1 MGEASRVMKI
11 WFSEG
16 HLTDMALERRAAGE
30 AETRELQAIDS
41 HLQTCPE
48 CQARQAEWREI
59 FFALARLEPVEP
71 SPAFDDRVMAR
82 VRQPAPVA
90 ASAPPWWQKLARRL
104 RPVAV
109 GATAAWGGVVAGGA
123 GGAIWLVA
131 RVDVSATALF
141 ARFFDYSTQLAWAG
155 VVKIA
160 AFLELSGL
168 ADAWTTAAGV
178 VPGPGVLS
186 AVALMTAVS
195 GLAVWTLYRVTGHQ
209 PSGMN
214 AHV

>member
-1 MGEASRVMKI
+1 MKI

-109 GATAAWGGVVAGGA
+109 GATAAWGGVLAW
-123 GGAIWLVA
+123 GAIWLVA
-131 RVDVSATALF
+131 QVDVSATVLI
-141 ARFFDYSTQLAWAG
+141 ARFFDYSTELAWAG
-155 VVKIA
+155 VVRIG

-168 ADAWTTAAGV
+168 ADAWTAAAGA

>member
-1 MGEASRVMKI
+1 
-11 WFSEG
+11 
-16 HLTDMALERRAAGE
+16 MALERRAAGE

-59 FFALARLEPVEP
+59 FLALARLEPVEP

-90 ASAPPWWQKLARRL
+90 ASAPPWWQKLTRRL

-123 GGAIWLVA
+123 IWLVA
-131 RVDVSATALF
+131 QVDVPATALF
-141 ARFFDYSTQLAWAG
+141 ARFFDYSTKLAWAG

-160 AFLELSGL
+160 VFLELSGL
-168 ADAWTTAAGV
+168 ADAWTAAAGA

-195 GLAVWTLYRVTGHQ
+195 GLAVWTLYRITGHQ

>member
-1 MGEASRVMKI
+1 MKI

-16 HLTDMALERRAAGE
+16 HLTDTALELRAAGE

-59 FFALARLEPVEP
+59 FFALAQLEPVEP

-109 GATAAWGGVVAGGA
+109 GATAAWGGVLAVGA
-123 GGAIWLVA
+123 VWLVA
-131 RVDVSATALF
+131 QVDVSATMLF
-141 ARFFDYSTQLAWAG
+141 ARLFDYSTQLAWAG

-168 ADAWTTAAGV
+168 ADAWTAAAGA

-186 AVALMTAVS
+186 AVALLTAVS
-195 GLAVWTLYRVTGHQ
+195 GLAVWTLYRITGHQ